1 MSDPRELDLVLV
13 GATGFVGRL
22 TAQHLAQHAPAGVRI
37 ALAGRSLTRLQRL
50 SRELEGAARDWPLI
64 AVDTTDA
71 AACAELAARTRVVA
85 TTVGPYL
92 RLGGPLARACAEAGT
107 HYADLTGEVLFVHRS
122 IAENHATAQRTG
134 ARIVH
139 ACGFDS
145 VPSDLGVLL
154 CAEAARADG
163 AALGRTALAV
173 RSMKGGF
180 SGGTIDSARTQVD
193 TLRSDPTL
201 KAVGDDPWAL
211 AEGGRPP
218 RPPRSSGSG
227 GSGRPGGGAS
237 SSGAL
242 PSWVPGPVGDL
253 VAKVEKASPV
263 RREQGSDHF
272 TGPFVMA
279 AFNTRVVARSASLLG
294 YGTGFRYREYSDYGS
309 GVKGAVTAG
318 VTSAALLGVLGGL
331 SFPPLR
337 PVVDRVLPKPGEG
350 PSAEA
355 MTSGR
360 FRMEVTAEATNGAR
374 YRSTV
379 FAPYD
384 PGYSGTAIMFGE
396 AALAL
401 CDDAAL
407 PADVAGVL
415 TPATAI
421 GMPLADRLRAHGF
434 ALEVDRLP
442 G

>member
-1 MSDPRELDLVLV
+1 MSEPRELDLVLV

-22 TAQHLAQHAPAGVRI
+22 TAQHLAENAPAGLRVG
-37 ALAGRSLTRLQRL
+37 LAGRSLTRLQRL
-50 SRELEGAARDWPLI
+50 SRELPEAAREWPLVAI
-64 AVDTTDA
+64 DTTDA
-71 AACAELAARTRVVA
+71 EACAELVARTRVVA

-92 RLGGPLARACAEAGT
+92 RLGGPLAAACAAAGT

-122 IAENHATAQRTG
+122 IAENHTVAQGTG

-154 CAEAARADG
+154 CADAARADG
-163 AALGRTALAV
+163 AQLTRTHLAV
-173 RSMKGGF
+173 KSMKGGF
-180 SGGTIDSARTQVD
+180 SGGTVDSARTQVD
-193 TLRSDPTL
+193 ELRADPSQR
-201 KAVGDDPWAL
+201 KVADDPWAL

-218 RPPRSSGSG
+218 RP
-227 GSGRPGGGAS
+227 AS
-237 SSGAL
+237 STPRPASTGPAGAL
-242 PSWVPGPVGDL
+242 PGPLGAA
-253 VAKVEKASPV
+253 VAKVAKASPV
-263 RREQGSDHF
+263 RRDESGRF

-279 AFNTRVVARSASLLG
+279 GFNTRVVARSASLLG
-294 YGTGFRYREYSDYGS
+294 YGDGFRYTEFSDFGP

-318 VTSAALLGVLGGL
+318 VTSAALLGVFGGL

-337 PVVDRVLPKPGEG
+337 PVVDRILPKPGEG
-350 PSAEA
+350 PSADTMA
-355 MTSGR
+355 SGR
-360 FRMEVTAEATNGAR
+360 FRMEVTATATNGSR

-384 PGYSGTAIMFGE
+384 PGYGGTAVMFGE

-401 CDDAAL
+401 CDEESLTDR
-407 PADVAGVL
+407 AGVL

-421 GMPLADRLRAHGF
+421 GLPLADRLRAHGF
-434 ALEVDRLP
+434 ELTVDRLP